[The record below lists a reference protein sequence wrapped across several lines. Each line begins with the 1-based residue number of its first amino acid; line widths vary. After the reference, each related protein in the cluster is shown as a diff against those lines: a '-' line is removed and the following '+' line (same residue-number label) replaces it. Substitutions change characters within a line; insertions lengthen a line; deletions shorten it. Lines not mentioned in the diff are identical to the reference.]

1 MASFTERVSVLIDVT
16 GDKASSGLASIK
28 GAVADAEGGFGKL
41 KAGAG
46 AAFDSIGIMGP
57 AAIAAAGAAVG
68 KFILNTVN
76 GFEDLALKANDFASA
91 TGLAVDDASRWM
103 EVAGDVGV
111 NVGTLEGAINK
122 MNLAAGKGDLAK
134 LGIEG
139 QTTSDQLLNA
149 LTHLQNIPDASQR
162 ATEGVKIF
170 GKSWT
175 NLAPLVESSKDLKQ
189 ALQDVS
195 EGQVID
201 PAEVEKAK
209 RYRDAVDNLSDAWA
223 NFTLKVGEAAI
234 GPISDTLE
242 LVGEIA
248 DQVGSLGG
256 KAGGGVDW
264 GEVFGLSKL
273 SDITGGLK
281 QAGDSSM
288 SLMDNVKGLG
298 KATFGLIPG
307 LGGWADSTFTV
318 TSASDKAAQAAQ
330 DVADAAKAQADQVAA
345 ATQAITDNTNAV
357 LASINSQLGFEDAQS
372 KTTKAITDYVTA
384 AVDAGNEAGTNTG
397 LNLKYTDAMRG
408 AEQAALAQASAAVK
422 LAQDTAT
429 ASGTALTAGESND
442 IMRASLLDVANTLGP
457 NDPLRAHLYD
467 YIAQLGDVD
476 RDVHTDVTADT
487 SQAEKAISNLMG
499 SIRSFVLPHNTV
511 LGAST
516 QVQGNPGGG
525 GGGVG
530 VSGFAAATTAAVPV
544 ASTYTGGGSQRA
556 GQVVNVVYNAPAGVN
571 PTDVVRVLNQW
582 TSSRGTPVTSGAT
595 GL

>member
-1 MASFTERVSVLIDVT
+1 VASFTERVQVLIDVT
-16 GDKASSGLASIK
+16 GDKASSSLSSIK

-46 AAFDSIGIMGP
+46 AAFDAIGVMGP
-57 AAIAAAGAAVG
+57 AAIAAAAGAAAKYV
-68 KFILNTVN
+68 LDMVN

-139 QTTSDQLLNA
+139 KTTSEQLLNS
-149 LTHLQNIPDASQR
+149 LTHLQGIPDASQR

-223 NFTLKVGEAAI
+223 NFTLKVGEAAV
-234 GPISDTLE
+234 GPITDTLE
-242 LVGEIA
+242 LVGELA
-248 DQVGSLGG
+248 DQIGSLGG

-273 SDITGGLK
+273 SDVTGGLK
-281 QAGDSSM
+281 QAGDSSL
-288 SLMDNVKGLG
+288 SLVDNMKGIG

-318 TSASDKAAQAAQ
+318 TSASDQAAQAAQ
-330 DVADAAKAQADQVAA
+330 DVADAAKVQADQVAA

-372 KTTKAITDYVTA
+372 KTTKAIGNYVTA
-384 AVDAGNEAGTNTG
+384 AVEAGNEAGTNTG

-408 AEQAALAQASAAVK
+408 AEQAALAQAAAAVK

-429 ASGTALTAGESND
+429 ASGTALTAGQSND
-442 IMRASLLDVANTLGP
+442 IMRASLLDVASTLGP

-476 RDVHTDVTADT
+476 RDVHSTITADT
-487 SQAEKAISNLMG
+487 SQAEKAIANLMG

-516 QVQGNPGGG
+516 STSGYAAP
-525 GGGVG
+525 GGVG
-530 VSGFAAATTAAVPV
+530 VGATAAASTSSVPG
-544 ASTYTGGGSQRA
+544 ASTMVAGGVRA
-556 GQVVNVVYNAPAGVN
+556 GQVVNVTYNAPPGVN
-571 PTDVVRVLNQW
+571 PADVVRVLNQW
-582 TSSRGTPVTSGAT
+582 TASRGTPALSGAT

>member
-1 MASFTERVSVLIDVT
+1 VASFTERVSVLIDVT
-16 GDKASSGLASIK
+16 GDKASSSLQSIK
-28 GAVADAEGGFGKL
+28 GAVADAEGVFVKL

-46 AAFDSIGIMGP
+46 AAFDAIGVIGP
-57 AAIAAAGAAVG
+57 AAIAAAAGAAAKYVVDM
-68 KFILNTVN
+68 VN

-122 MNLAAGKGDLAK
+122 MNLAAGRGDLAK

-149 LTHLQNIPDASQR
+149 LTHLQGIPDASTR

-175 NLAPLVESSKDLKQ
+175 NLAPLVESSKDLRQ
-189 ALQDVS
+189 ALKDVS

-242 LVGEIA
+242 LVGELA
-248 DQVGSLGG
+248 DQIGSLGG

-273 SDITGGLK
+273 SDVTGGLK
-281 QAGDSSM
+281 QAGDSSL
-288 SLMDNVKGLG
+288 SLVDNMKGIG

-318 TSASDKAAQAAQ
+318 TSASDQAAKSAQ

-372 KTTKAITDYVTA
+372 KTTKAIENYVTA

-429 ASGTALTAGESND
+429 ASGTALTAGQSND
-442 IMRASLLDVANTLGP
+442 IMRASLLDVASTLGP

-467 YIAQLGDVD
+467 YIAQLGSVD
-476 RDVHTDVTADT
+476 RDVHSTITADT

-516 QVQGNPGGG
+516 QTSGYGAPA
-525 GGGVG
+525 GVG
-530 VSGFAAATTAAVPV
+530 VSATATASSGSSVPGVSTTTA
-544 ASTYTGGGSQRA
+544 GGVRA
-556 GQVVNVVYNAPAGVN
+556 GQVVNVTYHAPPGVN
-571 PTDVVRVLNQW
+571 PADVVRVLNQW
-582 TSSRGTPVTSGAT
+582 TTTRGTPVTSGAT

>member
-1 MASFTERVSVLIDVT
+1 
-16 GDKASSGLASIK
+16 
-28 GAVADAEGGFGKL
+28 
-41 KAGAG
+41 
-46 AAFDSIGIMGP
+46 
-57 AAIAAAGAAVG
+57 
-68 KFILNTVN
+68 
-76 GFEDLALKANDFASA
+76 
-91 TGLAVDDASRWM
+91 
-103 EVAGDVGV
+103 V

-175 NLAPLVESSKDLKQ
+175 NLAPLVESSKDLRQ
-189 ALQDVS
+189 ALKDVS

-201 PAEVEKAK
+201 QAEVEKAK

-223 NFTLKVGEAAI
+223 NFTLKVGEAAV
-234 GPISDTLE
+234 GPITDALE
-242 LVGEIA
+242 LVGELA
-248 DQVGSLGG
+248 DQIGSLGG

-273 SDITGGLK
+273 SDVTGGLK
-281 QAGDSSM
+281 QAGDSSL
-288 SLMDNVKGLG
+288 SLVDNMKGIG

-318 TSASDKAAQAAQ
+318 TSASDQAAQAAQ

-345 ATQAITDNTNAV
+345 ATQAINDNTDAV
-357 LASINSQLGFEDAQS
+357 LKSISSQLGFEDAQS
-372 KTTKAITDYVTA
+372 KTTKAINDYVTA

-467 YIAQLGDVD
+467 YIAQLGSVD
-476 RDVHTDVTADT
+476 RDVHSTITADT

-516 QVQGNPGGG
+516 QAAGYAAPA
-525 GGGVG
+525 GVG
-530 VSGFAAATTAAVPV
+530 VSATAASSSGSSVPGASSTV
-544 ASTYTGGGSQRA
+544 AGGVRA
-556 GQVVNVVYNAPAGVN
+556 GQVVNVTYNAPPGVN
-571 PTDVVRVLNQW
+571 PADVVRVLDRW
-582 TSSRGTPVTSGAT
+582 TATRGTPAMSGAT

>member
-1 MASFTERVSVLIDVT
+1 VASFTERVSVLIDVT
-16 GDKASSGLASIK
+16 GDKASSSLQSIK

-46 AAFDSIGIMGP
+46 AAFDSIGVLGP
-57 AAIAAAGAAVG
+57 AAIGAAAGAAAKYVVDM
-68 KFILNTVN
+68 VN

-175 NLAPLVESSKDLKQ
+175 NLAPLVESSKDLRQ
-189 ALQDVS
+189 ALKDVS

-201 PAEVEKAK
+201 QAEVEKAK

-223 NFTLKVGEAAI
+223 NFTLKVGEAAV
-234 GPISDTLE
+234 GPITDTLE
-242 LVGEIA
+242 LVGELA
-248 DQVGSLGG
+248 DQIGSLGG
-256 KAGGGVDW
+256 KASGGVDW

-273 SDITGGLK
+273 SDVTGGLK
-281 QAGDSSM
+281 QAGDSSL
-288 SLMDNVKGLG
+288 SLVDNMKGIG

-318 TSASDKAAQAAQ
+318 TSASDQAAQAAQ

-372 KTTKAITDYVTA
+372 KTTKAIENYVTA

-442 IMRASLLDVANTLGP
+442 IMRASLLDVASTLGP

-467 YIAQLGDVD
+467 YIAQLGSVD
-476 RDVHTDVTADT
+476 RDVHSTITADT
-487 SQAEKAISNLMG
+487 SQAEKAIANLMG
-499 SIRSFVLPHNTV
+499 SIRSFVLPHNTT
-511 LGAST
+511 LGATT
-516 QVQGNPGGG
+516 QAAGYGAPA
-525 GGGVG
+525 GVG
-530 VSGFAAATTAAVPV
+530 VSATATSSAGSSVPG
-544 ASTYTGGGSQRA
+544 ASTTVAGGVRA
-556 GQVVNVVYNAPAGVN
+556 AQVVNVTYNAPPGVN
-571 PTDVVRVLNQW
+571 PADVVRVLDRW
-582 TSSRGTPVTSGAT
+582 TATRGTPALSGAT

>member
-1 MASFTERVSVLIDVT
+1 VASFTERVSVLIDVT
-16 GDKASSGLASIK
+16 GDKASSSLSSIK

-46 AAFDSIGIMGP
+46 AAFDSIGVLGP
-57 AAIAAAGAAVG
+57 AAIAAAAGAAAKYVVDM
-68 KFILNTVN
+68 VN

-149 LTHLQNIPDASQR
+149 LTHLQGIPDASTR

-175 NLAPLVESSKDLKQ
+175 QLAPLVESSKDLRQ
-189 ALQDVS
+189 ALKDVS

-201 PAEVEKAK
+201 QAEVEKAK

-223 NFTLKVGEAAI
+223 NFTLKVGEAAV
-234 GPISDTLE
+234 GPITDTLE
-242 LVGEIA
+242 LVGELA
-248 DQVGSLGG
+248 DQIGSLGG

-273 SDITGGLK
+273 GDVTGGLK
-281 QAGDSSM
+281 QAGDSSL
-288 SLMDNVKGLG
+288 SLVDNMKGIG

-307 LGGWADSTFTV
+307 LGGWADSTFSV
-318 TSASDKAAQAAQ
+318 TSAQDDAAQATEDAT
-330 DVADAAKAQADQVAA
+330 AAAKAQADQAK
-345 ATQAITDNTNAV
+345 ATQDAIELLTNAV
-357 LASINSQLGFEDAQS
+357 LASFNSQLAYEDAQG
-372 KTTKAITDYVTA
+372 KTTKAIGEYVAA
-384 AVDAGNEAGTNTG
+384 AVEAGNAAGESKD
-397 LNLKYTDAMRG
+397 LNDKYKGSMND
-408 AEQAALAQASAAVK
+408 AEQAALGQAAAAAK
-422 LAQDTAT
+422 LAEDTAKAKGETIT
-429 ASGTALTAGESND
+429 AAEKNAA
-442 IMRASLLDVANTLGP
+442 MRESLLGIVQMLGP
-457 NDPLRAHLYD
+457 NDPLRAALMG
-467 YIAQLGDVD
+467 YITQLGQIPADKN
-476 RDVHTDVTADT
+476 TEITADT

-511 LGAST
+511 LGATT
-516 QVQGNPGGG
+516 QAAGYAAPA
-525 GGGVG
+525 GVG
-530 VSGFAAATTAAVPV
+530 VSATAASSSSVPGVSSSTSV
-544 ASTYTGGGSQRA
+544 AGGVRA
-556 GQVVNVVYNAPAGVN
+556 GQVVNVTYNAPPGVN
-571 PTDVVRVLNQW
+571 PTDVVRAIDRW
-582 TSSRGTPVTSGAT
+582 TATRGTPAMTGAT

>member
-1 MASFTERVSVLIDVT
+1 VASFTERVQVLIDVT
-16 GDKASSGLASIK
+16 GDKASSSLSSIK

-46 AAFDSIGIMGP
+46 AAFDAIGVMGP
-57 AAIAAAGAAVG
+57 VAIAAAAGAAA
-68 KFILNTVN
+68 KFVVDMVN

-139 QTTSDQLLNA
+139 KTTSDQLLNS
-149 LTHLQNIPDASQR
+149 LTHLQGIPDASQR

-201 PAEVEKAK
+201 QAEVEKAK

-223 NFTLKVGEAAI
+223 NFTLKVGEAAV
-234 GPISDTLE
+234 GPITDTLD
-242 LVGEIA
+242 LVGELA
-248 DQVGSLGG
+248 DQIGSLGG

-273 SDITGGLK
+273 SDVTGGLK
-281 QAGDSSM
+281 QAGDSSL
-288 SLMDNVKGLG
+288 SLVDNMKGIG

-318 TSASDKAAQAAQ
+318 TSASDQAAQAAQ
-330 DVADAAKAQADQVAA
+330 DVADAAKVQADQVAA

-372 KTTKAITDYVTA
+372 KTTKAINTYVTA

-408 AEQAALAQASAAVK
+408 AEQAALAQAAAAVK

-429 ASGTALTAGESND
+429 ASGTALTAGQSND
-442 IMRASLLDVANTLGP
+442 IMRASLLDVASTLGP

-476 RDVHTDVTADT
+476 RDVHSTITADT
-487 SQAEKAISNLMG
+487 SQAEKAIANLMG

-511 LGAST
+511 LGATPST
-516 QVQGNPGGG
+516 SGYAAPA
-525 GGGVG
+525 GVG
-530 VSGFAAATTAAVPV
+530 VGATAAASSSSVPGASTTAA
-544 ASTYTGGGSQRA
+544 GGVRA
-556 GQVVNVVYNAPAGVN
+556 AQVVNVTYNAPPGVN
-571 PTDVVRVLNQW
+571 PADVVRVLDRW
-582 TSSRGTPVTSGAT
+582 TATRGTPAMSGAT